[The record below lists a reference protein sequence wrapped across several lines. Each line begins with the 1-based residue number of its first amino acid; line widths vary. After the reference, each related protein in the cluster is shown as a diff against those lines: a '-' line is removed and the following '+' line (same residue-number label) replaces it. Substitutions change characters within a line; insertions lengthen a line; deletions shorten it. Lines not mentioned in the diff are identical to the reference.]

1 MTNKSW
7 FALGIGKKNKKGE
20 YLDMYFHPDHISSSE
35 TKLEKSSEYE
45 LVEVS
50 DDLPPS
56 SVQEAYLKLHL
67 ISLRLI
73 KPNQTNLREFLE
85 FFLMW
90 LGHLLVQLMLMNSQK
105 K

>member
-45 LVEVS
+45 LS
-50 DDLPPS
+50 
-56 SVQEAYLKLHL
+56 L
-67 ISLRLI
+67 IHI
-73 KPNQTNLREFLE
+73 
-85 FFLMW
+85 
-90 LGHLLVQLMLMNSQK
+90 
-105 K
+105 

>member
-20 YLDMYFHPDHISSSE
+20 YLDMYFHPDDISSSE

-45 LVEVS
+45 LVKVS
-50 DDLPPS
+50 DNLPPS

-67 ISLRLI
+67 ISLRLT
-73 KPNQTNLREFLE
+73 KPNQTNLEGIF
-85 FFLMW
+85 W
-90 LGHLLVQLMLMNSQK
+90 NSS
-105 K
+105 

>member
-20 YLDMYFHPDHISSSE
+20 YLDMYFHPDHISSSK

-56 SVQEAYLKLHL
+56 SVSR
-67 ISLRLI
+67 SLSKTTFNFAKI
-73 KPNQTNLREFLE
+73 NKTKPNKFRGNF
-85 FFLMW
+85 W
-90 LGHLLVQLMLMNSQK
+90 NSS
-105 K
+105 